1 MKLKIFIFL
10 VGAFSIK
17 IVAQN
22 NTRLSDNNII
32 GWYVFNATFKL
43 DKKIDIYTEYQFR
56 RDNLITNKQQGLL
69 RLGINYQTNPKLQ
82 LRVGY
87 ANVET
92 YPYGDIN
99 INGFGKDF
107 TEHRAFEMVT
117 ITDKISIF
125 DLSHRFVLEQ
135 RWVGRYSKAALTN
148 EDEFLFMNRLRYMF
162 RMQVPLKGKSI
173 DDKTAYVAA
182 FNEIFVGF
190 GSNVNENVFDQNR
203 LGLILGYKFNKNFR
217 LEGGYL
223 YQIVQ
228 LGREVGG
235 QNVFQ
240 YNNGLILSTALNFD
254 LSKK

>member
-10 VGAFSIK
+10 VGTFSIK